1 MINLFI
7 NRFKHNNT
15 SAIKLNSNELKEYIF
30 NLGYSDK
37 ESTVLADFLDSKNT
51 KSESKLYYLDTSS
64 IEFIDLKELKTYRL
78 TDIENNQK
86 FKKYEIE
93 NLINKVAPE
102 LDLELIYL
110 NLEDYIFISK
120 TNILPITDYSKTF
133 KCYYINNGNNKFIN
147 YNIDD
152 YLDGFYVYE
161 NTIKFGVLIN
171 TTQDIEKDKHLKN
184 IFQRACILAHNEN
197 YNVDLDSLSKENL
210 DLYNTIKDSE
220 NLR

>member
-7 NRFKHNNT
+7 NRFKHN
-15 SAIKLNSNELKEYIF
+15 AIKLNSNELKAYILK
-30 NLGYSDK
+30 LGYSDK
-37 ESTVLADFLDSKNT
+37 ESTDLADFLDSKNT

-78 TDIENNQK
+78 TDIENNQN
-86 FKKYEIE
+86 FKTYEIE

-133 KCYYINNGNNKFIN
+133 RCYYFNNKFIN

-152 YLDGFYVYE
+152 FLDGFYVYG
-161 NTIKFGVLIN
+161 NTIKFGEIIN
-171 TTQDIEKDKHLKN
+171 KIDDIEKDKHLKN

-210 DLYNTIKDSE
+210 DLYNKIKESE